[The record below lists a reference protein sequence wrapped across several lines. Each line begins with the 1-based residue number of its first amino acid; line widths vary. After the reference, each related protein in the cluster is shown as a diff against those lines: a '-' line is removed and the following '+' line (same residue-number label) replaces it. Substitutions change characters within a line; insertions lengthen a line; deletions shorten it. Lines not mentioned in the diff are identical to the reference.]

1 MICATSIEQLRQQ
14 QAAWRK
20 AGQSLA
26 LVPTMGN
33 LHQGHLSLV
42 QAARAVAD
50 RLVVSIFVNPLQFS
64 AGEDFD
70 RYPRTLETDCALLA
84 EAGVDMV
91 FAPSEAELY
100 PRGRAGLIQVQVPGL
115 GDDLCGRTR
124 PGHFNGVATVV
135 TKLFNLVQ
143 PDLALFGRKDYQQ
156 LLVIQRLVADLN
168 LSVRIVGLDTV
179 READGLALSS
189 RNQYLSQAERQRAPL
204 LYKTLQALAQRLQSA
219 RAPGGQL
226 DALLDEARRQ
236 LEAQG
241 FGLEYLELR
250 RAADLSVAV
259 DVHSECLLLVAA
271 WLGKTRLLDNLSVH
285 PFSVSAPVS
294 GDEKA

>member
-1 MICATSIEQLRQQ
+1 MICVTSIKQLREQ
-14 QAAWRK
+14 QAVWRQ

-42 QAARAVAD
+42 QAARAAAD

-70 RYPRTLETDCALLA
+70 RYPRTLEADCALLA

-91 FAPSEAELY
+91 FAPGEAELY
-100 PRGRAGLIQVQVPGL
+100 PHGRAGLIQVQVPGL

-124 PGHFNGVATVV
+124 PGHFNGVTTVV

-143 PDLALFGRKDYQQ
+143 PDLAFFGRKDYQQ

-168 LSVRIVGLDTV
+168 LPVQILGLDTV

-189 RNQYLSQAERQRAPL
+189 RNQYLSPAERQQAPL
-204 LYKTLQALAQRLQSA
+204 LYKTLQVLAHGLWQTMGQ
-219 RAPGGQL
+219 GGQPH
-226 DALLDEARRQ
+226 ALLDEARHQ
-236 LEAQG
+236 LEVQG
-241 FGLEYLELR
+241 FRLDYLELR
-250 RAADLSVAV
+250 RAADLGTAV
-259 DVHSECLLLVAA
+259 DLNAECLLLAAA
-271 WLGKTRLLDNLSVH
+271 WLGKTRLLDNLSLH
-285 PFSVSAPVS
+285 PPSVSVPVS
-294 GDEKA
+294 GDQ